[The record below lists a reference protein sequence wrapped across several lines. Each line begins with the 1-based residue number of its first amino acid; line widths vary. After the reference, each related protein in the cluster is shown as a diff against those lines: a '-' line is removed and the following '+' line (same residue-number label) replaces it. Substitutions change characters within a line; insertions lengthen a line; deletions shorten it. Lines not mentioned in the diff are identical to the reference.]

1 MKKILL
7 ASALLSTCM
16 TANAH
21 DIWIKA
27 DTHEINSEEQKVF
40 ALDVSRSAQ
49 AYIAESNH
57 EVKSLKMTSPSGT
70 AKMLNADFSG
80 KVKEVFEVEFNESGT
95 YHFESPMTQVF
106 LSFYFD
112 EAGKK
117 HKIRMPKTQYHT
129 LPKGAKPEKTVEK
142 QIITETY
149 VSYNGFSEIKQT
161 NNDGLQIVLMQH
173 PNKLRAGKAFSFKLT
188 YNGQPIPEA
197 EVALKSLNEFYYQ
210 DSDKVEV
217 NLTAKD
223 KGLVTFKPKHP
234 GRYLMGVEF
243 GVELKDNAKADF
255 RSIEK
260 FLTFEIT
267 Q

>member
-1 MKKILL
+1 MKKFIL
-7 ASALLSTCM
+7 ASTLLSTCLSIQ
-16 TANAH
+16 AH

-27 DTHEINSEEQKVF
+27 DTHEINNDEQKIF

-49 AYIAESNH
+49 AYVAEANH
-57 EVKSLKMTSPSGT
+57 EIKQLNMTAPDGQSKKIT
-70 AKMLNADFSG
+70 ADYSG
-80 KVKEVFEVEFNESGT
+80 KVKEVFEVEFNEAGT

-112 EAGKK
+112 EEGKK
-117 HKIRMPKTQYHT
+117 HKIRMPKTEYHT
-129 LPKGAKPEKTVEK
+129 LPKGSKPEKTVEK
-142 QIITETY
+142 QITTETY
-149 VSYNGFSEIKQT
+149 ISYNGFSDVKQT
-161 NNDGLQIVLMQH
+161 NQQGLQIVLMQH
-173 PNKLRAGKAFSFKLT
+173 PNKLRVGKPLRFKLT
-188 YNGQPIPEA
+188 FNGKPIPEA

-217 NLTAKD
+217 DITLKD
-223 KGLVTFKPKHP
+223 KGLVTFNPKHP
-234 GRYLMGVEF
+234 GRYLLGVEY
-243 GVELKDNAKADF
+243 GLPLKNNTKADF

>member
-1 MKKILL
+1 MKKIIL
-7 ASALLSTCM
+7 ASTLLSTCLSIQ
-16 TANAH
+16 AH

-27 DTHEINSEEQKVF
+27 DTHEINNDEQTVF

-49 AYIAESNH
+49 AYVAEANH
-57 EVKSLKMTSPSGT
+57 GIKSLTMSSPNGQSKKIT
-70 AKMLNADFSG
+70 ADYSG
-80 KVKEVFEVEFNESGT
+80 KVKEVFEVEFKEAGT

-112 EAGKK
+112 EEGKK
-117 HKIRMPKTQYHT
+117 HKIRMPKTEYHT
-129 LPKGAKPEKTVEK
+129 LPKGSKPEKTVEK

-149 VSYNGFSEIKQT
+149 VSYNGFSDVKQT
-161 NNDGLQIVLMQH
+161 NQEGLQIVLMQH
-173 PNKLRAGKAFSFKLT
+173 PNKLRAGKPLHFKLT
-188 YNGQPIPEA
+188 FNGKPIPEA

-210 DSDKVEV
+210 DNDKVEV
-217 NLTAKD
+217 NITSKD
-223 KGLVTFKPKHP
+223 KGLVTFNPKHP
-234 GRYLMGVEF
+234 GRYLLGVEY
-243 GVELKDNAKADF
+243 GLALKNNAKADF

>member
-1 MKKILL
+1 MKKMLL
-7 ASALLSTCM
+7 VSALLSTCFSLQ
-16 TANAH
+16 AH
-21 DIWIKA
+21 DIWIKS
-27 DTHEINSEEQKVF
+27 DTHEINNDEQKVF

-49 AYIAESNH
+49 AYVAEANH
-57 EVKSLKMTSPSGT
+57 GIKSLKMSSPNGKIKDIT
-70 AKMLNADFSG
+70 ADYSG
-80 KVKEVFEVEFNESGT
+80 KVKEVFEVEFNEAGT

-117 HKIRMPKTQYHT
+117 HKIRMPKTDYHT

-149 VSYNGFSEIKQT
+149 VSYNGFSDIEQ
-161 NNDGLQIVLMQH
+161 NDSNGLQIVLMQH
-173 PNKLRAGKAFSFKLT
+173 PNKLRAGEKLSFKIT
-188 YNGQPIPEA
+188 YNGKPIPEA

-210 DSDKVEV
+210 DSDKVEIE
-217 NLTAKD
+217 LEPKD
-223 KGLVTFKPKHP
+223 KGLVTFNPTLP
-234 GRYLMGVEF
+234 GRYLLGVEYE
-243 GVELKDNAKADF
+243 VELKDNKMADF

>member
-1 MKKILL
+1 MKKVIL
-7 ASALLSTCM
+7 ASMLATTC
-16 TANAH
+16 ASVHAH

-40 ALDVSRSAQ
+40 ALDVSRSGQ
-49 AYIAESNH
+49 AYVAESNH
-57 EVKSLKMTSPSGT
+57 EVKSLKMTSPKGT
-70 AKMLNADFSG
+70 STTLNADYSG
-80 KVKEVFEVEFNESGT
+80 KVKEVFEVEFKESGT

-112 EAGKK
+112 EAGKE
-117 HKIRMPKTQYHT
+117 HKIRMPKTEYHT
-129 LPKGAKPEKTVEK
+129 LPKGSKPEKTVEK
-142 QIITETY
+142 RIITETY
-149 VSYNGFSEIKQT
+149 VTYNGFSDVKQT
-161 NNDGLQIVLMQH
+161 SKDGLQIVLMQH
-173 PNKLRAGKAFSFKLT
+173 PNKLRAGKPFSFKLT

-223 KGLVTFKPKHP
+223 KGLVTFNAKYP
-234 GRYLMGVEF
+234 GRYLIGVEF
-243 GVELKDNAKADF
+243 EEELKNDAKADF

>member
-1 MKKILL
+1 MKKIIL
-7 ASALLSTCM
+7 ASALFATC
-16 TANAH
+16 TAVQAH

-49 AYIAESNH
+49 AYVAESNH
-57 EVKSLKMTSPSGT
+57 EVKSLMMTSPKGT
-70 AKMLNADFSG
+70 STTLNADYSG

-117 HKIRMPKTQYHT
+117 HKIRMPKTEYHT
-129 LPKGAKPEKTVEK
+129 LPKGSKPEKTVEK

-149 VSYNGFSEIKQT
+149 VSYNGFSDIKQT
-161 NNDGLQIVLMQH
+161 RDDGLQIVLMQH

-243 GVELKDNAKADF
+243 GVELKGNAKADF